1 MNDIFFPQKTGSCSS
16 SGTDWALSIRWI
28 SILWISI
35 RKTNCT
41 IHWMKIYPVVESCS
55 VVTRTHLGN
64 AIGWNPTYQPETAW
78 LKFAKFAVNRDFH
91 KRVFRSRGQ
100 HLRKFIRTEESVLF
114 TKEKSL
120 TPTGFG
126 TWPPFHWFGTPIW
139 PRRSLVK
146 TLLKFLYCLCEI
158 KEVSILILMTWIAFE
173 SDFLYEGPEA
183 LRASIHVKSDTE
195 D

>member
-41 IHWMKIYPVVESCS
+41 IHWMEIYSVDESCS

-64 AIGWNPTYQPETAW
+64 AIGWNPTYKPETAW

-120 TPTGFG
+120 TPTGIVWNVAAFSL
-126 TWPPFHWFGTPIW
+126 IW
-139 PRRSLVK
+139 NTNMAAAKSCENALKVFILSLWNKRGFYSNSYDLDRFWVRLFIGGPRSA
-146 TLLKFLYCLCEI
+146 E
-158 KEVSILILMTWIAFE
+158 SIN
-173 SDFLYEGPEA
+173 SC
-183 LRASIHVKSDTE
+183 
-195 D
+195 